1 VGREI
6 ERPRSAIGWRGGL
19 AGGGRGSIVF
29 GGGGRDKREDV
40 DNQNMNGIEACSVA
54 DKSML
59 FSMRTHK

>member
-1 VGREI
+1 MAGR
-6 ERPRSAIGWRGGL
+6 S
-19 AGGGRGSIVF
+19 GGRRARVDCF